1 MGKKDREREKKKE
14 KRKKRKMRNQKEK
27 ISLARG
33 SEEGKRKEGKTENV
47 QNDGRK

>member
-1 MGKKDREREKKKE
+1 VGKKDRERKKK

-27 ISLARG
+27 ISLTRG